1 MQDEAMEKV
10 AMVVVAHPDDAEFG
24 SSGTVATWVRE
35 GWDVYYV
42 IVTDASGGGEDL
54 ATSLSVDARRTTTET
69 RQREQRAAGE
79 ILGLKDVLFLNYRD
93 GTLEPSLELRRDIT
107 RLLRAYRPTR
117 VICQCPDRVW
127 TPSYS
132 IGRHHPDHLACG
144 EAVLAAIYPA
154 SQNAWDFPELLAE
167 GLKPHKVR
175 EVFVV
180 GAPVSNFHVD
190 ISESIDKKIAALR
203 AHESQLA
210 DHFDEIEKWVKEWAS
225 RTGEEHGV
233 EYAEQFHRFENN

>member
-1 MQDEAMEKV
+1 MQDEEMEKV
-10 AMVVVAHPDDAEFG
+10 AMVIVAHPDDAEFG
-24 SSGTVATWVRE
+24 SSGTVATWARD

-42 IVTDASGGGEDL
+42 IATDASGGGDDL
-54 ATSLSVDARRTTTET
+54 AQTLSIDARRTTTET
-69 RQREQRAAGE
+69 RKNEQRAAGK
-79 ILGLKDVLFLNYRD
+79 ILGIKDVFFLNYRD
-93 GTLEPSLELRRDIT
+93 GTLEPTLELRRDIV
-107 RLLRAYRPTR
+107 RMLRTYRPTR

-144 EAVLAAIYPA
+144 QAVLAAVYPA

-175 EVFVV
+175 EVFVS
-180 GAPVSNFHVD
+180 GAPVTNYFVD
-190 ISESIDKKIAALR
+190 ISETIDAKIEALR

-210 DHFDEIEKWVKEWAS
+210 DHFDDIEKWVREWS
-225 RTGEEHGV
+225 GRNGEEHGV
-233 EYAEQFHRFENN
+233 KYAEQFHRVENR

>member
-1 MQDEAMEKV
+1 MDKV

-24 SSGTVATWVRE
+24 SSGTVATWVQE

-42 IVTDASGGGEDL
+42 IATDASGGGEDL

-107 RLLRAYRPTR
+107 RLLRTYRPTR

-175 EVFVV
+175 EIFVV
-180 GAPVSNFHVD
+180 GAPVSNLHVD
-190 ISESIDKKIAALR
+190 ISAPSKRKSPRCAPMRVSLPTTSTKSKNGSVSGLR
-203 AHESQLA
+203 ARA
-210 DHFDEIEKWVKEWAS
+210 RNTAS
-225 RTGEEHGV
+225 NTPNSSTDSRMARLSE
-233 EYAEQFHRFENN
+233 